1 MLTKKMLFLL
11 CITCIFGK
19 YSFSQDTTSSDGLF
33 QAARK
38 AAFDNKDYLLAKHYC
53 YKALSISPDYSD
65 IRIFLGRVYTWT
77 DNYDSAKIC
86 FETVLMKKVDYE
98 DASIA
103 YTDLEY
109 WNNKYEHA
117 LLVCNSGLEFHPQS
131 TELLI
136 RKAKVLIAQRKF
148 SEADETINKILS
160 IDKSNTVARA
170 LADRIKD
177 VSAKNK
183 LGINYEYTYFD
194 KQFADPWHLISVDYS
209 RSTKIG
215 SFAARINYANRFK
228 SDGVQYEVDA
238 YPHISKTFYSYVS
251 AGYSDDDGIF
261 PKYRAGFSLYANL
274 PKSFEAEA
282 GFRYL
287 HFTDDTWIYTLYLG
301 KYYKNWLF
309 SARTYLTPGSNDIS
323 QSYNLGARY
332 YYKGSAED
340 YVWLTLGTGISPDD
354 RSIAQQLN
362 SNYKLLSQ
370 KASLAWKFS
379 IKKYNSFSLSA
390 GWINQEYLKDTKG
403 NQLEAGIGYTRRF

>member
-1 MLTKKMLFLL
+1 M
-11 CITCIFGK
+11 GK
-19 YSFSQDTTSSDGLF
+19 ASFCQDTTSSDVLF

-38 AAFDNKDYLLAKHYC
+38 AAFDSKDYPLAKHYC
-53 YKALSISPDYSD
+53 YKALEKSPNYAD
-65 IRIFLGRVYTWT
+65 IRIFLGRIYSWT

-86 FETVLMKKVDYE
+86 FETVLKSKPDYE
-98 DASIA
+98 DASLA

-109 WNNKYEHA
+109 WNDHYDNA
-117 LLVCNSGLEFHPQS
+117 LKICEAGLQHHPQS
-131 TELLI
+131 TDLLI
-136 RKAKVLIAQRKF
+136 KKAKIQVAQRKF
-148 SEADETINKILS
+148 SEANETIAKVLS
-160 IDKSNTVARA
+160 IDKSNTEARA

-183 LGINYEYTYFD
+183 LGISYDYTYFD
-194 KQFADPWHLISVDYS
+194 KQFADPWHLVSLDYS
-209 RSTKIG
+209 RSTKLG
-215 SFAARINYANRFK
+215 SIAARINYSNRFK
-228 SDGVQYEVDA
+228 DDGVQYEVDA
-238 YPHISKTFYSYVS
+238 YPRISKTFYSYVS

-309 SARTYLTPGSNDIS
+309 NARTYLTPGSNNIS

-340 YVWLTLGTGISPDD
+340 FVWLNIGTGISPDD

-370 KASLAWKFS
+370 KASLTWRFS
-379 IKKYNSFSLSA
+379 VKKYNSFSLSA

-403 NQLEAGIGYTRRF
+403 NQYEAGIAYTRRF

>member
-1 MLTKKMLFLL
+1 MQCKKLFFLL
-11 CITCIFGK
+11 LVCTLIGRV
-19 YSFSQDTTSSDGLF
+19 SFSQDTTSSDGLF

-38 AAFDNKDYLLAKHYC
+38 AAFEEKDYTKAKSYC
-53 YKALSISPDYSD
+53 YRALTISPNYAD
-65 IRIFLGRVYTWT
+65 IRIFLGRIYTWT

-86 FETVLMKKVDYE
+86 FETVLKNKPDYE
-98 DASIA
+98 DATVA

-109 WNNKYEHA
+109 WNNHYDNA
-117 LLVCNSGLEFHPQS
+117 LKISEAGLRFHPQS
-131 TELLI
+131 TDLLI
-136 RKAKVLIAQRKF
+136 RRAKVLIAARKY
-148 SEADETINKILS
+148 SEAGAVIQQLFS
-160 IDKSNTVARA
+160 IDKSNAEARA

-183 LGINYEYTYFD
+183 IGVSYGYTYFD
-194 KQFADPWHLISVDYS
+194 KQFSDPWHLVSLDYS
-209 RSTKIG
+209 RSTKLG
-215 SFAARINYANRFK
+215 SFAARVNYANRFK

-251 AGYSDDDGIF
+251 AGYSADDGIF
-261 PKYRAGFSLYANL
+261 PKFRAGFSLYANL

-301 KYYKNWLF
+301 KYYRNWLF
-309 SARTYLTPGSNDIS
+309 SGRTYLTPGSSNIS
-323 QSYNLGARY
+323 QSYSLAARY

-340 YVWLTLGTGISPDD
+340 YLLLTVGTGISPDE

-370 KASLAWKFS
+370 KASAAWNFS
-379 IKKYNSFSLSA
+379 IKKYNSFSLNA

-403 NQLEAGIGYTRRF
+403 NQFDIGIGYTRRF

>member
-1 MLTKKMLFLL
+1 MLTKKMLFLM
-11 CITCIFGK
+11 CITCIIGK
-19 YSFSQDTTSSDGLF
+19 TAFSQDTTSSDGLF

-38 AAFDNKDYLLAKHYC
+38 AAFDNKDYPLAKHYC
-53 YKALSISPDYSD
+53 YKALSISPNYSD
-65 IRIFLGRVYTWT
+65 IMVFLGRIYTWT
-77 DNYDSAKIC
+77 DHYDSAKIC
-86 FETVLMKKVDYE
+86 FETVLMKKADYE

-103 YTDLEY
+103 YADLEY
-109 WNNKYEHA
+109 WNNKYEHG

-136 RKAKVLIAQRKF
+136 RKAKIQIALRKF
-148 SEADETINKILS
+148 SEADETITKILS
-160 IDKSNTVARA
+160 IDKSNTEAKA

-183 LGINYEYTYFD
+183 LGISYEYTYFD
-194 KQFADPWHLISVDYS
+194 KQFADPWHLVSVDYS

-215 SFAARINYANRFK
+215 SIAARINYANRFK
-228 SDGVQYEVDA
+228 DNGVQYEVDA
-238 YPHISKTFYSYVS
+238 YPRISKTFYSYVS
-251 AGYSDDDGIF
+251 AGYSDDDAIF

-287 HFTDDTWIYTLYLG
+287 HFTDDTWIYTFYLG

-309 SARTYLTPGSNDIS
+309 SARTYLTPSSNNIS

-340 YVWLTLGTGISPDD
+340 YVWLNLGTGISPDD

-362 SNYKLLSQ
+362 SNYKLRSQ
-370 KASLAWKFS
+370 KASLAWRFS
-379 IKKYNSFSLSA
+379 VKKYNSFSLTA
-390 GWINQEYLKDTKG
+390 GWINQEYFKDTKG
-403 NQLEAGIGYTRRF
+403 NQFEAGIGYTRRF